1 MARLSLANL
10 VNLATL
16 SSLVLARLSLANLA
30 NLATFS
36 SLTILVSL
44 ANSPA
49 AVVGLKIEA
58 STESFTDGFDEVEN
72 GELLVPEG
80 WFLYKLFIMA
90 FYFRR
95 QKVSHYNIFM
105 IYFH

>member
-16 SSLVLARLSLANLA
+16 SSLVLASLALSSRA
-30 NLATFS
+30 NLATLS

-58 STESFTDGFDEVEN
+58 STESFTDGFAAVEN
-72 GELLVPEG
+72 GELLLPQG
-80 WFLYKLFIMA
+80 CFLHKLFIMT
-90 FYFRR
+90 FYFKRIN
-95 QKVSHYNIFM
+95 VSH
-105 IYFH
+105 